1 MPKKSPSP
9 HHNSLI
15 LVWSYIALFIVNTVV
30 IFLASV
36 IFPLYVVLGTFNLT
50 TSWSL
55 IHSMTLLAL
64 ANVFV
69 IPFVREYEHRAG
81 KMFTNN
87 QWMAVYFVINFIGIW
102 LIARFADQVGFGIS
116 SWLVAAVLALVL
128 NIVQAIVMMG
138 LEKFRAK

>member
-36 IFPLYVVLGTFNLT
+36 IFPLYVVLGTFNLS

>member
-1 MPKKSPSP
+1 MTKKSSSP
-9 HHNSLI
+9 HQSSLI
-15 LVWSYIALFIVNTVV
+15 LVWSYLALFIVNTVV
-30 IFLASV
+30 VFLASV
-36 IFPLYVVLGTFNLT
+36 VFPLYVVLGTFNLT

-69 IPFVREYEHRAG
+69 IPFIREYEHRAG

-87 QWMAVYFVINFIGIW
+87 QWMALYFVLNFIAVW

-116 SWLVAAVLALVL
+116 SWLVAAVLAVVL
-128 NIVQAIVMMG
+128 NVVQAIVMMG
-138 LEKFRAK
+138 LEKFRTK

>member
-1 MPKKSPSP
+1 MSKKSPSP

-30 IFLASV
+30 VFIASV

-69 IPFVREYEHRAG
+69 IPFVREYEHRVG